1 MIQNKVNNKGDKN
14 NSINQNK
21 NIIANSN
28 DHNDKDFNNRKN
40 EIIKNHCYHEI
51 FNRKVNII
59 IQNDLKLQ
67 VTELKTKKPLHSHL
81 QVCQGIKEESSSEHT

>member
-40 EIIKNHCYHEI
+40 EIIKNHCYHKI
-51 FNRKVNII
+51 FHRKVNII

-67 VTELKTKKPLHSHL
+67 VTELKKKKPLHSHL